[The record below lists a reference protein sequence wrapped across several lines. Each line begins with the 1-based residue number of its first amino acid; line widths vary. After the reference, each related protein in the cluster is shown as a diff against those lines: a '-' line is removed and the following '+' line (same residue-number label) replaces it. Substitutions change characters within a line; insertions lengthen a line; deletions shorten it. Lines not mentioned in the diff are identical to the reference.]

1 MLWELV
7 SEGKVLLSI
16 RVDHEF
22 LDWLRARVSDHAVA
36 QLDPFRDTTLNRQ
49 LQERWLTALRV
60 VRQALD
66 ADIKAPIERR
76 PRLPSNPDSRELI
89 VQKLVKRELDR
100 HPWWSLLNE
109 LITALELSVESGAVI
124 RAFGD

>member
-36 QLDPFRDTTLNRQ
+36 QLDPFRDTTLNRH
-49 LQERWLTALRV
+49 LQESWLRALRE

-66 ADIKAPIERR
+66 AEIKASIERR
-76 PRLPSNPDSRELI
+76 PGLPSNPDSRELI
-89 VQKLVKRELDR
+89 VEELVKRELDR
-100 HPWWSLLNE
+100 HPRRSLLNE
-109 LITALELSVESGAVI
+109 LITVLELSRESAAVI